1 MDQYVSIRIATQITG
16 IQAQTLRKMADRK
29 EIRCFKTPSGQRKF
43 NSQDLQN
50 MLNNYT
56 DKSLPV
62 ETEKKITYI
71 LGSLLKNKWMIFLDK
86 LNSLDLAVMNILPT
100 FLLRTLLQE
109 LTLKEKA
116 FKPFWTP
123 ACKEIS
129 AKLLSPIE
137 IDYPDSDLISSR
149 SLLKKVVEKSQLLT
163 VKQIN
168 LQNKNLQKTSF
179 QLSTFSAVAKWE
191 KEATKE
197 VIKSLKIPLKMKA
210 NKRIIIDEWM
220 ETSNR
225 VYNKALYEIKVN
237 KTKIDFETLRNKI
250 VTDYTYTN
258 SDLYK
263 EKKQLQKE
271 KYALEKENKNT
282 DFIDQEIKKKQEEL
296 KNFVKTKNPF
306 IEEGDLNTPKNIRSG
321 AIDDVVKAYKTGFS
335 NLKAGNIR
343 YVNIEERK
351 ETKCIVIEKKMIK
364 NKDGVIQIAKN
375 ILKENSLFKM
385 GRRNKRKYKDL
396 EINCDCRIIK
406 QHNDYYLIVPI
417 KEKVLLPKTANIVC
431 GIDPGIRTFMTTF
444 GNNGCY
450 EYEHDRTVIDKL
462 NEKKKILLKRTTKE
476 GQKFRKQIKK
486 KALLKIEKKI
496 SNLVDEIHWKTITD
510 IVKKNDVIYYGDIKS
525 HNIVKSK
532 NCNLNRDTNGLKFFQ
547 FKQRLEYKAKQRN
560 KLLILVQEQYTT
572 KTCSNCGVLN
582 EVGIRK
588 TYTCTKCNVKYGRDL
603 NAAKNIL
610 IKGLISS

>member
-116 FKPFWTP
+116 FKP
-123 ACKEIS
+123 
-129 AKLLSPIE
+129 
-137 IDYPDSDLISSR
+137 
-149 SLLKKVVEKSQLLT
+149 
-163 VKQIN
+163 
-168 LQNKNLQKTSF
+168 
-179 QLSTFSAVAKWE
+179 
-191 KEATKE
+191 
-197 VIKSLKIPLKMKA
+197 
-210 NKRIIIDEWM
+210 
-220 ETSNR
+220 
-225 VYNKALYEIKVN
+225 
-237 KTKIDFETLRNKI
+237 
-250 VTDYTYTN
+250 
-258 SDLYK
+258 
-263 EKKQLQKE
+263 
-271 KYALEKENKNT
+271 
-282 DFIDQEIKKKQEEL
+282 
-296 KNFVKTKNPF
+296 
-306 IEEGDLNTPKNIRSG
+306 
-321 AIDDVVKAYKTGFS
+321 
-335 NLKAGNIR
+335 
-343 YVNIEERK
+343 
-351 ETKCIVIEKKMIK
+351 
-364 NKDGVIQIAKN
+364 
-375 ILKENSLFKM
+375 
-385 GRRNKRKYKDL
+385 
-396 EINCDCRIIK
+396 
-406 QHNDYYLIVPI
+406 
-417 KEKVLLPKTANIVC
+417 
-431 GIDPGIRTFMTTF
+431 
-444 GNNGCY
+444 
-450 EYEHDRTVIDKL
+450 
-462 NEKKKILLKRTTKE
+462 
-476 GQKFRKQIKK
+476 
-486 KALLKIEKKI
+486 
-496 SNLVDEIHWKTITD
+496 
-510 IVKKNDVIYYGDIKS
+510 
-525 HNIVKSK
+525 
-532 NCNLNRDTNGLKFFQ
+532 DTNGLKFFQ